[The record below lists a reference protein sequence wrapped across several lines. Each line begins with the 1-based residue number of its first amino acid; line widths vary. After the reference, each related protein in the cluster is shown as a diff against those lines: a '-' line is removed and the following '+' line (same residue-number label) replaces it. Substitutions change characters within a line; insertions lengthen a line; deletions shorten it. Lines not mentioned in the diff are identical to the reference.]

1 LTLFILGCAGL
12 VLLSGLF
19 LLIPRRRAA
28 GTDEDLE
35 RANLEW
41 FRLRQAELAAEG
53 SEALQDDARLRL
65 LEDVQEPVQA
75 PPATGGGGSFPVWT
89 LFPLVA
95 VASAGLYYL
104 LGAAPDVVISR
115 QLQNLDESGTP
126 AQMESLISAI
136 EARSVRRPD
145 NLDYAALLG
154 RYYMGQQDY
163 HRAARTYAGLA
174 RQLPEDAQILAYA
187 AQADYLAAGR
197 QLSEQ
202 ARLQAEQALAINPH
216 QRAALGLLGMASFE
230 QQQYRGA
237 IAYWQRLLAT
247 EPPGSETARMI
258 AGVIETARQ
267 RLGESGDAPG
277 SVGAA
282 HAAVADAAAADAAAA
297 DAAAAGAAAAGTAT
311 AGVTVKVTLP
321 DGAAVAA
328 SDTVFVLARN
338 AESDSRMPIAVQRLQ
353 AGQLPVTL
361 RLDDRNSMAGQKL
374 SDAASVVVIVQV
386 SPDGRPG
393 EAAATWLGEVGPLAP
408 TMDLEP
414 LEIMLQPRG

>member
-1 LTLFILGCAGL
+1 MTLFILACAGL

-19 LLIPRRRAA
+19 LLVPGKRSG

-65 LEDVQEPVQA
+65 LEDVQQPDQA
-75 PPATGGGGSFPVWT
+75 PQVAGGGSFPVWI

-95 VASAGLYYL
+95 LMSSGLYYV

-115 QLQNLDESGTP
+115 QLQDLDESGTP
-126 AQMESLISAI
+126 EQMASLISAI
-136 EARSVRRPD
+136 EARSARRPD

-163 HRAARTYAGLA
+163 RRAAGTYAGLA
-174 RQLPEDAQILAYA
+174 RRLPEDAQMLAYA
-187 AQADYLAAGR
+187 AQADYLASGR
-197 QLSEQ
+197 QLSER

-230 QQQYRGA
+230 EQQYRGA

-247 EPPGSETARMI
+247 EPPGSESARMI

-267 RLGESGDAPG
+267 RLGDSGELPG
-277 SVGAA
+277 NGPASV
-282 HAAVADAAAADAAAA
+282 AAANAAAA
-297 DAAAAGAAAAGTAT
+297 DAAAAGAAAADTAT
-311 AGVTVKVTLP
+311 AGVTVRVALP
-321 DGAAVAA
+321 EGATVAA

-353 AGQLPVTL
+353 AGQLPATL

-393 EAAATWLGEVGPLAP
+393 EAGATWLGEVGPLAP
-408 TMDLEP
+408 SMDLEP
-414 LEIMLQPRG
+414 REILLQPRS

>member
-1 LTLFILGCAGL
+1 M
-12 VLLSGLF
+12 
-19 LLIPRRRAA
+19 
-28 GTDEDLE
+28 
-35 RANLEW
+35 
-41 FRLRQAELAAEG
+41 
-53 SEALQDDARLRL
+53 
-65 LEDVQEPVQA
+65 
-75 PPATGGGGSFPVWT
+75 

-95 VASAGLYYL
+95 LMSSGLYYA

-115 QLQNLDESGTP
+115 QLQDLDESGTP
-126 AQMESLISAI
+126 EQMESLISAI
-136 EARSVRRPD
+136 EARSARRPD

-163 HRAARTYAGLA
+163 RRAAGTYAGLA
-174 RQLPEDAQILAYA
+174 RRLPEDAQMLAYA
-187 AQADYLAAGR
+187 AQADYLASGR
-197 QLSEQ
+197 QLSER

-247 EPPGSETARMI
+247 EPPGSESARMI

-267 RLGESGDAPG
+267 RLGDSGELPG
-277 SVGAA
+277 NGPASVAA
-282 HAAVADAAAADAAAA
+282 TGAVAAD
-297 DAAAAGAAAAGTAT
+297 TAT
-311 AGVTVKVTLP
+311 AGVTVRVALP
-321 DGAAVAA
+321 EGATVAA

-353 AGQLPVTL
+353 AGQLPATL

-393 EAAATWLGEVGPLAP
+393 EAGATWLGEAGPLAP
-408 TMDLEP
+408 SLDLEP
-414 LEIMLQPRG
+414 REILLQPRS

>member
-1 LTLFILGCAGL
+1 MTLFILACAGL

-19 LLIPRRRAA
+19 LLVPGKRS
-28 GTDEDLE
+28 GSTDEDLE

-65 LEDVQEPVQA
+65 LEDVQQPDQA
-75 PPATGGGGSFPVWT
+75 PQGVGGGSFPVWI

-95 VASAGLYYL
+95 LMSSGLYYA

-115 QLQNLDESGTP
+115 QLQDLDESGTP
-126 AQMESLISAI
+126 EQMESLISAI
-136 EARSVRRPD
+136 EARSARRPD

-163 HRAARTYAGLA
+163 RRAAGTYAGLA
-174 RQLPEDAQILAYA
+174 RRLPEDAQMLAYA
-187 AQADYLAAGR
+187 AQADYLASGR
-197 QLSEQ
+197 QLSER

-247 EPPGSETARMI
+247 EPPGSESARMI

-267 RLGESGDAPG
+267 RLGDSGELPG
-277 SVGAA
+277 NGPASVAA
-282 HAAVADAAAADAAAA
+282 TGAVAAD
-297 DAAAAGAAAAGTAT
+297 TAT
-311 AGVTVKVTLP
+311 AGVTVRVALP
-321 DGAAVAA
+321 EGATVAA

-353 AGQLPVTL
+353 AGQLPATL

-393 EAAATWLGEVGPLAP
+393 EAGATWLGEAGPLAP
-408 TMDLEP
+408 SMDLEP
-414 LEIMLQPRG
+414 REILLQPRS